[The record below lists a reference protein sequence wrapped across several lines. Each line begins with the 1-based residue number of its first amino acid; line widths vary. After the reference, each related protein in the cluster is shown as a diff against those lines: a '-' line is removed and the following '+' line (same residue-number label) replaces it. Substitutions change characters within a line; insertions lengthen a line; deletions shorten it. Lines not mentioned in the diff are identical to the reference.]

1 MTAARLAAARAAAAL
16 APIIPKAN
24 TSRLLYIDGDALA
37 YTCAGRDDTP
47 AGVARARL
55 FEYVQD
61 SARAAGCAYPSNVRV
76 LITARDSHKG
86 YRYAVANVKPYQGQ
100 RSSSRRPR
108 NWAHLRETLESGA
121 FEKASGI
128 KVEAGVA
135 EADDLFGMYAS
146 ADPENT
152 VIQTQDK
159 DMRMLPGWHLT
170 WDDRQI
176 TYVAPG
182 VYDHKFND
190 KQYGTK
196 WFWLQMLHGDS
207 ADNIPGLPK
216 YQSGHDNQ
224 GQPKFALCG
233 EVTAGKILSGATTD
247 AQAFDIVARKYWE
260 FYGVPDFCFQF
271 LEQAILLWMRR
282 GYNAPVFDVIEWLR
296 GVDQERCYYIETWG
310 KRVIQ
315 QRIAEA
321 VVA

>member
-1 MTAARLAAARAAAAL
+1 M
-16 APIIPKAN
+16 
-24 TSRLLYIDGDALA
+24 
-37 YTCAGRDDTP
+37 
-47 AGVARARL
+47 
-55 FEYVQD
+55 
-61 SARAAGCAYPSNVRV
+61 
-76 LITARDSHKG
+76 
-86 YRYAVANVKPYQGQ
+86 
-100 RSSSRRPR
+100 
-108 NWAHLRETLESGA
+108 RETLESGA

-135 EADDLFGMYAS
+135 EADDLFGMYSS

-216 YQSGHDNQ
+216 YQSGYDNQ

-233 EVTAGKILSGATTD
+233 EVTAGKILAKATSD
-247 AQAFDIVARKYWE
+247 QQAFDIVAVKYHE
-260 FYGVPDFCFQF
+260 FYGYLDYGYQF
-271 LEQAILLWMRR
+271 LEQAVLRWMRR
-282 GYNAPVFDVIEWLR
+282 GYNAPVFDVLDWLR
-296 GVDQERCYYIETWG
+296 TVDENRCSLIEELG

-321 VVA
+321 IVA